1 MKFNAIFL
9 NIISEAVQSSKLQKL
24 IDDIK
29 IQYNNEVKEKQIDT
43 LRNLCSDIS
52 RIASDEYENDAQLTK
67 KDKIILFALKDFS
80 NSLYDLA
87 EEKADL
93 INEKLTKK
101 EALEK
106 IIFPAVEEE
115 YDIKVSAK
123 LRSDFIEKISND
135 GIRRYYHDK
144 SDEQKKLLTDFFK
157 RIDASNITDDDVL
170 EASSLSELNRKTRG
184 EFSIIACYQ
193 GNALIAIMFF
203 DDDGTLDRIQIADYR
218 YYKSHLNMKKLDS
231 LCNKFIAVKRL
242 DSVAQKRT

>member
-52 RIASDEYENDAQLTK
+52 RITSDEYENDAQLTK

-123 LRSDFIEKISND
+123 LRSDFI
-135 GIRRYYHDK
+135 
-144 SDEQKKLLTDFFK
+144 
-157 RIDASNITDDDVL
+157 
-170 EASSLSELNRKTRG
+170 
-184 EFSIIACYQ
+184 
-193 GNALIAIMFF
+193 
-203 DDDGTLDRIQIADYR
+203 
-218 YYKSHLNMKKLDS
+218 
-231 LCNKFIAVKRL
+231 
-242 DSVAQKRT
+242 

>member
-29 IQYNNEVKEKQIDT
+29 VQYNNEVKEQQIDT
-43 LRNLCSDIS
+43 LRSLCSDIS
-52 RIASDEYENDAQLTK
+52 RIASEYENDAQFTK

-115 YDIKVSAK
+115 YDID
-123 LRSDFIEKISND
+123 R
-135 GIRRYYHDK
+135 K
-144 SDEQKKLLTDFFK
+144 S
-157 RIDASNITDDDVL
+157 V
-170 EASSLSELNRKTRG
+170 
-184 EFSIIACYQ
+184 
-193 GNALIAIMFF
+193 
-203 DDDGTLDRIQIADYR
+203 
-218 YYKSHLNMKKLDS
+218 
-231 LCNKFIAVKRL
+231 V
-242 DSVAQKRT
+242 